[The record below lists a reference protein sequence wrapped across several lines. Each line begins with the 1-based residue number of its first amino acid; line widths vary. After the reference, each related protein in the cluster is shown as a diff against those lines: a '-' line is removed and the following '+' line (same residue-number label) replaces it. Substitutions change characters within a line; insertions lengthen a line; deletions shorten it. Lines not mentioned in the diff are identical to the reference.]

1 MHSKNTRKCELYSS
15 TANVETL
22 STSVAPHPDP
32 VHDIPSS
39 CLLKSLAMG
48 IPILIWHRITFA
60 FNLWIEAKR
69 RRLPSYVPPDSF
81 TSSTPSEYIHLSTGT
96 SWFIRADWGGI
107 ANTRN
112 VYDNQHLGLSWAV
125 VVVRAPLTHYVE

>member
-32 VHDIPSS
+32 VHDIPFS
-39 CLLKSLAMG
+39 CHLKALAMG

-69 RRLPSYVPPDSF
+69 RQRLPSYVPPDSS
-81 TSSTPSEYIHLSTGT
+81 TSSSTSECIHLSTGR

-125 VVVRAPLTHYVE
+125 VVVVRAPK